1 MDGWVDGWVGGW
13 VGGWMDG
20 WVGGWMGVIFRL
32 ARWAECTVLG
42 SNVLA
47 KLKALLELFCGSMG

>member
-1 MDGWVDGWVGGW
+1 MGGW